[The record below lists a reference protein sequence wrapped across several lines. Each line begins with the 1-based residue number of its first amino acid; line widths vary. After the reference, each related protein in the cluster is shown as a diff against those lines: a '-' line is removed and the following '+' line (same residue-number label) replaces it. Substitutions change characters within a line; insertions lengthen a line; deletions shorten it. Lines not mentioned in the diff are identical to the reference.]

1 MKKII
6 TVIISAIAF
15 GLIAGL
21 VMVGVNV
28 FSVQTGIVKNNALV
42 DMIENKT
49 NNTTNVTATVS
60 NISNTNN
67 TQPRSIGVYD
77 ELTDIDYDLSSL
89 IDKVMPS
96 VVSIT
101 NMQKFK
107 QNGYSMFGFRMQPQE
122 YEAPASGSGVIVS
135 MTDEQVIIL
144 TNNHVVESSSSLS
157 VTFNDTET
165 VDAAIKGTDANKDLA
180 IISVAKKDIKP
191 ETLEK
196 IKIAKIGNSDTVR
209 IGERVLAIGN
219 ALGIG
224 QSVTSGIISAKD
236 REIDGIEN
244 SEKLIQI
251 DAAINPG
258 NSGGALINMKGELI
272 GINVAKSAG
281 NAIEGVGYVIPV
293 NVARDVIETLSK
305 RKDREEIP
313 EKEQGQLGITAK
325 NIDAQTAESLDMPE
339 GIYVYKITDDSP
351 AKNSELKEKDIIVAF
366 DEQNIKTVAEL
377 QELLRYTRAGQE
389 VDIKVKRLD
398 GGSYIEKSFKI
409 KLGKKKIDEN
419 AEKTD
424 NNQQQRPK
432 QGNDEGGK
440 SQQPQQPQQG
450 GQYYYDPFAD
460 FDDIFRNF
468 GAFGW

>member
-28 FSVQTGIVKNNALV
+28 FSVQTGIMKNNAIV
-42 DMIENKT
+42 DMIEEKTSSLTPGIVSSVSVAENKY
-49 NNTTNVTATVS
+49 TA
-60 NISNTNN
+60 
-67 TQPRSIGVYD
+67 PRSTSVSGDLIGID
-77 ELTDIDYDLSSL
+77 NELSGL
-89 IDKVMPS
+89 IERVMPT

-107 QNGYSMFGFRMQPQE
+107 QNGYSMFGFRVQPQE

-135 MTDEQVIIL
+135 ETAEQYIIL

-165 VDAAIKGTDANKDLA
+165 VDAAIKGTDSAKDLA
-180 IISVAKKDIKP
+180 IISVAKKDLKP
-191 ETLEK
+191 EILSD
-196 IKIAKIGNSDTVR
+196 IKISKIGNSDSVK

-224 QSVTSGIISAKD
+224 KSVTSGIISAKD

-244 SEKLIQI
+244 SAKLLQT

-258 NSGGALINMKGELI
+258 NSGGALINMDGELI

-281 NAIEGVGYVIPV
+281 NTIEGMGYAIPV

-313 EKEQGQLGITAK
+313 EKEQGQLGITAR

-339 GIYVYKITDDSP
+339 GIYVYKISDDSP
-351 AKNSELKEKDIIVAF
+351 SKNSELKEKDIIVSF
-366 DEQNIKTVAEL
+366 DDQNVKTVAEL
-377 QELLRYTRAGQE
+377 QDLLRYTKAWQE
-389 VDIKVKRLD
+389 VNIKVKRLD
-398 GGSYIEKSFKI
+398 GGSYVEKSFTV
-409 KLGKKKIDEN
+409 KLGKKKVEDTKES
-419 AEKTD
+419 AKVEQK
-424 NNQQQRPK
+424 NNSQQGQSP
-432 QGNDEGGK
+432 Q
-440 SQQPQQPQQG
+440 QQPQENERG

-460 FDDIFRNF
+460 FDDIFRSF
-468 GAFGW
+468 GGFGW

>member
-49 NNTTNVTATVS
+49 NNTTNITATVS

-196 IKIAKIGNSDTVR
+196 IKIAKIGNSDNIR

-281 NAIEGVGYVIPV
+281 NAIEGVGYAIPV

-419 AEKTD
+419 AEKTE
-424 NNQQQRPK
+424 NNQQQQQKR
-432 QGNDEGGK
+432 GNDSGN